1 MSLFHGL
8 FRSCLWAEVHPDIAD
23 PVSDKPDKVCNR
35 SERADVAAPRP
46 ADEEG
51 SNEHYSQQH
60 KMKVGSNQMKKGT
73 KDLIAGDA
81 RVAVEE
87 SDHDRAKG

>member
-51 SNEHYSQQH
+51 SNEH
-60 KMKVGSNQMKKGT
+60 
-73 KDLIAGDA
+73 
-81 RVAVEE
+81 
-87 SDHDRAKG
+87 